1 MYVAFLLLGCISF
14 YMLVNWISDD
24 LRPRYQAA
32 MEESMVDM
40 ATLLA
45 SIVEEQLAQGA
56 DPADD
61 LRAAFTRAHQ
71 RTLAAQI
78 YEFTKTRMNL
88 RVYVTDA
95 KGIVLFDSD
104 NGRDEGKDYSRWN
117 DVYLTLR
124 GKYGARATRI
134 DPDDPMTAILH
145 VAAPIHRDGQLA
157 GVLTVAKPADSVAL
171 FLYTA
176 QKEIV
181 TAGFIAAGAVILLG
195 FAISFWIS
203 WPIDKLTAYAKAIR
217 DGRRVPPPRLGYSE
231 IGALG
236 AAFEEMRTAL
246 EGKQYVEDYVQTLTH
261 QMKSPL
267 SAIRGAAELLE
278 EDMLP
283 EQRQKFLDN
292 LRSETARIQDLID
305 RMLLL
310 AAVENRKE
318 LRDAEEINLESL
330 LTEVIAEMQPALVSK
345 EVRVTLQSEDEIVVV
360 GERFLLTQALANL
373 LQNALD
379 FSSQGSKIQIKISQG
394 EANARIVIQDA
405 GPGIPDYAL
414 DKIFD
419 RFYSLS
425 RPNTGKK
432 SSGLGLALVREVA
445 TLHHGHVTLENLPS
459 GGAQATL
466 ELPKQ

>member
-1 MYVAFLLLGCISF
+1 
-14 YMLVNWISDD
+14 
-24 LRPRYQAA
+24 
-32 MEESMVDM
+32 
-40 ATLLA
+40 
-45 SIVEEQLAQGA
+45 
-56 DPADD
+56 
-61 LRAAFTRAHQ
+61 
-71 RTLAAQI
+71 
-78 YEFTKTRMNL
+78 
-88 RVYVTDA
+88 
-95 KGIVLFDSD
+95 
-104 NGRDEGKDYSRWN
+104 
-117 DVYLTLR
+117 
-124 GKYGARATRI
+124 
-134 DPDDPMTAILH
+134 
-145 VAAPIHRDGQLA
+145 
-157 GVLTVAKPADSVAL
+157 
-171 FLYTA
+171 
-176 QKEIV
+176 
-181 TAGFIAAGAVILLG
+181 
-195 FAISFWIS
+195 
-203 WPIDKLTAYAKAIR
+203 
-217 DGRRVPPPRLGYSE
+217 
-231 IGALG
+231 
-236 AAFEEMRTAL
+236 
-246 EGKQYVEDYVQTLTH
+246 
-261 QMKSPL
+261 

-466 ELPKQ
+466 ELPQQ